1 MENIKEYPVYLVKGK
16 CEACRKSCSRKEC
29 SMKNNELEE
38 NEPMNKVKI
47 EVYDESK
54 KYDELQKILFA
65 VEEVMRN
72 TALLD
77 NIQSEEELDS
87 VMPELLASLGKYAQA
102 DRSYIFELKPGTT
115 DVLYMAHVWC
125 AEGVLPTIR
134 EMEDLPLSGVPNWFS
149 ILNNDGVIV
158 SWDWESDREKWPEE
172 FELFSGQGID
182 SIIIIPVVSGGVVTG
197 YMGVDNPA
205 SSRIE
210 LAVRFM
216 RGISGH
222 IGGLK
227 NNLQMMKELEENR
240 NSLQKSLEALN
251 NEKIILDAL
260 SVDYTSI
267 YYCDLMNDTLIPI
280 KCDDYNNA
288 AAVVKEMA
296 EEKGSYSFIIKHY
309 FEHFVIKESAPDF
322 LEKMDAEYLKEHLN
336 RNKRFAYKYRV
347 KPNKVGQQYFE
358 VQIVRLEDETGFKV
372 IMGYRYIDDIV
383 AEQEKLQ
390 TNLEN
395 ALAEANLN
403 SEIIGSISKIYWL
416 IYRIDLVEKTYEE
429 ISASQETHKLTGKTG
444 YIADIFEEMCD
455 KIVSDEHKQMM
466 REFWNVSTLSERLK
480 DTESVAVEYRTRAG
494 TWNQAR
500 IIAKKRDDEGKTLNA
515 LYVVRKIDREKKK
528 EIEYK
533 QKLMET
539 AEEARRANMAKTD
552 FLRRMSH
559 DIRTPINGIRG
570 MISIAEHFS
579 DDMKKQAEC
588 REKVKE
594 ASGFLLD
601 LVNNILDM
609 NKLESGAIVLER
621 KPFNLLDVLQE
632 INNIAEMNA
641 GLRGLKVYI
650 DHKNIEHSHL
660 IGSPV
665 HLKQILQNIEGNA
678 VKYNRDGG
686 SVSFSASETAC
697 ANGVATYKFVCSDTG
712 RGMSKEF
719 ISHAFEPFAQ
729 EDSNART
736 AYMGTGLGLPIAKQ
750 LAEMMGGT
758 IEVESELNVGT
769 TFTTTISF
777 ALDTDYEKENTSLKS
792 VAEGDVSGVKV
803 LLVEDNELNTEIAK
817 FILEN
822 AGMDVMTA
830 FNGKEAVDRF
840 TSSEEGQFDLI
851 LMDVMMPVM
860 DGLSAARAI
869 RAMKRKDAQEIPIF
883 AMTANAFSDDIAE
896 SRRAGMNEH
905 LSKPLD
911 EAEMMR
917 AIKRYVLR

>member
-1 MENIKEYPVYLVKGK
+1 MKENGI
-16 CEACRKSCSRKEC
+16 
-29 SMKNNELEE
+29 MDNLEFQT
-38 NEPMNKVKI
+38 
-47 EVYDESK
+47 YQESK

-65 VEEVMRN
+65 VEEVMKN

-77 NIQSEEELDS
+77 NIQSEEELDR
-87 VMPELLASLGKYAQA
+87 VMPELLASLGNYAQA
-102 DRSYIFELKPGTT
+102 DRSYIFELKPGTA

-125 AEGVLPTIR
+125 AEGISPTIR
-134 EMEDLPLSGVPNWFS
+134 EMQDLPLSSVPNWFS

-158 SWDWESDREKWPEE
+158 SYSWESDKEQWPEE
-172 FELFSGQGID
+172 CVLFSGLGIE
-182 SIIIIPVVSGGVVTG
+182 SIVIIPVMSGGTVTG
-197 YMGVDNPA
+197 YMGVDNPDK
-205 SSRIE
+205 SRIE
-210 LAVRFM
+210 LAVRLL

-227 NNLQMMKELEENR
+227 TNLRMVRELEQNKL
-240 NSLQKSLEALN
+240 SLQESLDALN
-251 NEKIILDAL
+251 KEKIMLDAL
-260 SVDYTSI
+260 SIDYTSI
-267 YYCDLMNDTLIPI
+267 YYCDLMNDTLIPL

-288 AAVVKEMA
+288 AAVVKAVA
-296 EEKGSYSFIIKHY
+296 EEGGSYSFIINHY

-322 LEKMDAEYLKEHLN
+322 LEKMDAEYLKDHLS

-358 VQIVRLEDETGFKV
+358 VQIARLEDEDGFKV
-372 IMGYRYIDDIV
+372 IMGYRYIDDLV

-403 SEIIGSISKIYWL
+403 SEIIGTISKIYWL

-429 ISASQETHKLTGKTG
+429 ISAAQETHKLTGRKG

-466 REFWNVSTLSERLK
+466 REFWDISTLPERLK
-480 DTESVAVEYRTRAG
+480 DIESVAIEYKTRIG
-494 TWNQAR
+494 SWNRAM
-500 IIAKKRDDEGKTLNA
+500 IIAKKRDDEGNVSNA
-515 LYVVRKIDREKKK
+515 LYVVRKIDREKQK

-539 AEEARRANMAKTD
+539 AEDARRANMAKTD

-570 MISIAEHFS
+570 MLSIAEHFP
-579 DDMKKQAEC
+579 DDPEKQAEC
-588 REKVKE
+588 RDKVKE

-609 NKLESGAIVLER
+609 NKLESGAIVLEH
-621 KPFNLLDVLQE
+621 KPFNLLDVLQD
-632 INNIAEMNA
+632 INNIAKMNA
-641 GLRGLKVYI
+641 GLRGLNVSI
-650 DHKNIEHSHL
+650 DHENVKHCHL

-665 HLKQILQNIEGNA
+665 HLKQILQNIDGNA
-678 VKYNRDGG
+678 VKYNREGG
-686 SVSFSASETAC
+686 SISCSATEIAC
-697 ANGVATYKFVCSDTG
+697 ADGMVTYKFVCSDTG

-719 ISHAFEPFAQ
+719 IAHAFEPFAQ
-729 EDSNART
+729 EDGNART

-750 LAEMMGGT
+750 LVEMMGGT
-758 IEVESELNVGT
+758 IELESELNVGT
-769 TFTTTISF
+769 TFTTTIPF
-777 ALDTDYEKENTSLKS
+777 EIDTDHEKVDDTVKT
-792 VAEGDVSGVKV
+792 VPDGDLSGIRV
-803 LLVEDNELNTEIAK
+803 LLVEDNELNTEIAE
-817 FILEN
+817 FILKN
-822 AGMDVMTA
+822 AGMDVTTA
-830 FNGKEAVDRF
+830 FNGKEAVERF
-840 TSSEEGQFDLI
+840 ASSEEDRFDLI

-860 DGLSAARAI
+860 DGLTAARAI
-869 RAMKRKDAQEIPIF
+869 RAMDRKDARSIPIF

-896 SRRAGMNEH
+896 SRKAGMNEH

-917 AIKRYVLR
+917 AIKRYVLN